1 MAAEKSLESF
11 KLMRYK
17 QMHSN
22 LWEKSKK
29 SENQEMGGEGQHTGQ
44 DVTSQS
50 PLAQS
55 SYQYCLSAW
64 EAKVETSP

>member
-1 MAAEKSLESF
+1 
-11 KLMRYK
+11 
-17 QMHSN
+17 
-22 LWEKSKK
+22 
-29 SENQEMGGEGQHTGQ
+29 MGGEGQHTGQ